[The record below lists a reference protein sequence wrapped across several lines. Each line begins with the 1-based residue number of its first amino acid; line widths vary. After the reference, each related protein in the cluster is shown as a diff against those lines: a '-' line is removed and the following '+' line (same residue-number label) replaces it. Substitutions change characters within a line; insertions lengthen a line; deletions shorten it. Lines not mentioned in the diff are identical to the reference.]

1 MNRDLRKRG
10 GGLALIPF
18 LIFIIIYLGAGLL
31 LQAQGKEMAFYQ
43 FPSVTAMFIAV
54 LAAFCMGK
62 ESINEKFSV
71 FARGAAN
78 ENVLTMLMIY
88 ILAGAFS
95 TVAKAMGGVDSTV
108 NLGLSVIPVQLLTA
122 GVFVISAFMGTATGT
137 SMGTI
142 TTIVPIVV
150 GVADRS
156 GLSIPML
163 LGACVGGAM
172 FGDNLSMISVTTIAA
187 TRTQGCELRD
197 KFKVNFFIALPAAA
211 ITVVILLLVGR
222 PETVAPMGDL
232 SFSIVK
238 VLPYVAVLVL
248 ALIGVNVFLTL
259 TIGIFS
265 AGIIGMIGGEL
276 TVFTFAQA
284 IWDGF
289 TGMSEIFF
297 LALFCGGLSEM
308 IAHNGGI
315 TWLIEKLRG
324 MMKGNK
330 SAQVGVAA
338 LVSLADCAT
347 ANNTVAIIVSGN
359 VARDISRE
367 YKVDP
372 RRTAS
377 LLDVFSCV
385 FQGIIPYGAQLL
397 TAATLTTLNYDIV
410 MSPVEIVPY
419 MWYCWI
425 LAAFG
430 LLSIFVPYADG
441 TCRKDPWNWEYDVA
455 ESGVAE
461 KKTLLEKGE

>member
-95 TVAKAMGGVDSTV
+95 PVAKAMGGVDSTV

-172 FGDNLSMISVTTIAA
+172 FGDNLSRISDTTIAA

-259 TIGIFS
+259 TIGIFA
-265 AGIIGMIGGEL
+265 AGIIGMACGDL
-276 TVFTFAQA
+276 TIFTYAQA